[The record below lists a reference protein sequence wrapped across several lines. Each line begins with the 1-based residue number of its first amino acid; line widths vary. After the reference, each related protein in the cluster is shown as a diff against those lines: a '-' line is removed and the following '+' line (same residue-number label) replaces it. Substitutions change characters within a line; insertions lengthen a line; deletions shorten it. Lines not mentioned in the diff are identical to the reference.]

1 MKSAKEVGVLSTEAH
16 QLSQGIKLNRALK
29 LYLPLIIQ
37 VTFQTFSLI
46 FFFLHL
52 HIENTLLKILKKK
65 KLLQN
70 IYLVKSKSYKNSIA
84 K

>member
-46 FFFLHL
+46 FFFFC
-52 HIENTLLKILKKK
+52 ICILKTPF
-65 KLLQN
+65 
-70 IYLVKSKSYKNSIA
+70 
-84 K
+84 